1 MSRTMMSTLAR
12 CTPATAS
19 WPLPTEWTT
28 AMSGSLSSVRES
40 TPRMTAE
47 SSTTITRMRSPASAF
62 GRSEVALGSTML
74 DESDLRELGL
84 DDVAVERLHDVLVRT
99 GIHGFHDVRH
109 VVLGRAEHHDR
120 VAAVVHRAQLA

>member
-1 MSRTMMSTLAR
+1 MSSTMMSTGAR
-12 CTPATAS
+12 CTAATAS
-19 WPLPTEWTT
+19 WPLPTECT
-28 AMSGSLSSVRES
+28 AMISGSLSRVRES
-40 TPRMTAE
+40 TSRMTAE
-47 SSTTITRMRSPASAF
+47 SSTTITWMRSPASAF
-62 GRSEVALGSTML
+62 GRSEVALGNAMS
-74 DESDLRELGL
+74 DQPDLRELGL